1 MGLKV
6 LCAFQTEEI
15 FEFVKSA
22 LKGYDCD
29 VIKAS
34 SEALALFLTQKNF
47 PCLIVCEFQAHMGW
61 GMSLLS
67 ELKAEDELKTI
78 PIVLLAKRPSDV
90 SLPSIELPSGAEM
103 LLWYPIESYE
113 FISAIGK
120 YLLELKDER
129 LPETPE

>member
-6 LCAFQTEEI
+6 LCAFQAEEI

-22 LKGYDCD
+22 LKSFECD

-47 PCLIVCEFQAHMGW
+47 PCLIICELQADLGW
-61 GMSLLS
+61 GMNFLHD
-67 ELKAEDELKTI
+67 LKAEDELQAI
-78 PIVLLAKRPSDV
+78 PVVFLARRPADMT
-90 SLPSIELPSGAEM
+90 LPQLDLPTGAEM

-113 FISAIGK
+113 FISAVGK
-120 YLLELKDER
+120 YLVELKDER
-129 LPETPE
+129 VPETPE